1 VNQKLNIR
9 KTAQIIF
16 AVFFVTSVLSQK
28 YPIVLLPGS
37 QKIEYNKKTGEHKLL
52 GTVNFTYKGNRMYC
66 DSASY
71 NEKTQTI
78 KAFGNVHVQKDQI
91 NLYCDSFYYKTSVKY
106 AKLWGNVKIRDAEY
120 KISTDSI
127 DYDAKNGRAI
137 YRNFG
142 KIESILTNEKI
153 SSKSGYLYPDSKN
166 VSFSGKVKYSKDGLT
181 MTTDTLKFNY
191 TKQIAFF
198 YGPTNI
204 KNDSVQIYCKK
215 GWYDVSNERA
225 QLFKSVQVTKHDLFL
240 SADTITYNAKINEF
254 KAKGNATYTDKIENI
269 SCSGRQLFSS
279 DQKKM
284 AYASGQA
291 IATKI
296 IKNDTLILRADSIK
310 LYKDS
315 LLNLQEMVAFRNV
328 AFWYGKVSGISDSS
342 QYLLSNKK
350 VTLFNSPIIWSE
362 NTELKGDSMQIFLN
376 DSIIDSALVLGHAT
390 ALMEVDSGKYYNQ
403 VSGKAIHAFFSNEEL
418 TKIDVK
424 GNAWTIF
431 YPTDEEKKD
440 TVITIKRLGMNRLF
454 AAELRIYLDSGE
466 VRKITYFDKPDGIFF
481 PLDKIDEKEK
491 WINGFQWNP
500 QLRPRRKK

>member
-1 VNQKLNIR
+1 MNKKLNIR

-16 AVFFVTSVLSQK
+16 AVFFVTSALSQK

-52 GTVNFTYKGNRMYC
+52 GTVNFTYKGNRMYS

-71 NEKTQTI
+71 NENTQTI

-153 SSKSGYLYPDSKN
+153 SSKSGYLYPESKN

-191 TKQIAFF
+191 TKQIAYF

-204 KNDSVQIYCKK
+204 KNDSVQIYCMK

-225 QLFKSVQVTKHDLFL
+225 QLFKSVQVSKQDLFL

-279 DQKKM
+279 EQKKM

-291 IATKI
+291 IAKKI
-296 IKNDTLILRADSIK
+296 IQNDTLILRADSIK

-350 VTLFNSPIIWSE
+350 VTLYNSPIIW
-362 NTELKGDSMQIFLN
+362 
-376 DSIIDSALVLGHAT
+376 
-390 ALMEVDSGKYYNQ
+390 
-403 VSGKAIHAFFSNEEL
+403 
-418 TKIDVK
+418 
-424 GNAWTIF
+424 
-431 YPTDEEKKD
+431 
-440 TVITIKRLGMNRLF
+440 
-454 AAELRIYLDSGE
+454 
-466 VRKITYFDKPDGIFF
+466 
-481 PLDKIDEKEK
+481 
-491 WINGFQWNP
+491 
-500 QLRPRRKK
+500 